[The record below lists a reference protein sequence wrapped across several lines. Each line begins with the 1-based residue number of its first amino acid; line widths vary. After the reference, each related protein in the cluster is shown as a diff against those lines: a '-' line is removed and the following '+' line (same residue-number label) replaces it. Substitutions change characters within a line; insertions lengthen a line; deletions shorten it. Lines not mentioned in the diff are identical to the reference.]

1 MAFKLE
7 ALEKHKD
14 FTMWMRTEKT
24 QGVGSLQQLCSY
36 SPSDLHPSGQQ
47 ANVIDAE
54 TIGWGTDE
62 ARRGGALQQLFCHS
76 PRSLSRVS
84 TQLEASGQLCPWQS
98 PHVCLRNKLVI
109 SFPHT
114 LLAVFFFLT
123 KYVRF
128 SWRAQTAVVLWK
140 SLRKLGM
147 VCSLK
152 AGGNYLLK
160 PSEPR
165 GCVVGRF
172 SIIAAICLVALELR
186 FFNFFLW
193 SGYT

>member
-24 QGVGSLQQLCSY
+24 QGLGSLQQLCSY

-54 TIGWGTDE
+54 TTGWGTDE

-76 PRSLSRVS
+76 PKSLSRVS

-114 LLAVFFFLT
+114 LLAVFFFSQSMWDSVEEHKQLW
-123 KYVRF
+123 F
-128 SWRAQTAVVLWK
+128 SGRACASWGWSV
-140 SLRKLGM
+140 
-147 VCSLK
+147 
-152 AGGNYLLK
+152 
-160 PSEPR
+160 PSRLE
-165 GCVVGRF
+165 G
-172 SIIAAICLVALELR
+172 IIC
-186 FFNFFLW
+186 
-193 SGYT
+193 

>member
-24 QGVGSLQQLCSY
+24 QGLGSLQQLCSY

-47 ANVIDAE
+47 ANLIDAE

-114 LLAVFFFLT
+114 LLAVFFFSHKVCEIQLKST
-123 KYVRF
+123 NSCGSLEELAQAGDGLFPQGWRELSAKALWAPGMCCGKIFNYCCHLF
-128 SWRAQTAVVLWK
+128 SSFRT
-140 SLRKLGM
+140 SL
-147 VCSLK
+147 
-152 AGGNYLLK
+152 
-160 PSEPR
+160 
-165 GCVVGRF
+165 F
-172 SIIAAICLVALELR
+172 
-186 FFNFFLW
+186 
-193 SGYT
+193 